1 MGSIE
6 DDVPCDL
13 PGDLPC
19 DLSGDHQ
26 FLRPPWAW
34 QQVQPLVMPLVLEQ
48 PLVVGQ
54 PLIRRGPRSGN
65 VEIQISAPKRKKP
78 DPWKIPIMTEGLLL
92 DESDTE
98 DELHPMNLPDQ
109 SCRPKLV
116 TKECELQDNI
126 DKVQDLRVLSDLK
139 IDELVQSLHD
149 ELVHPSDI
157 RNLQWSLDLQ
167 RKQKEWLWYF
177 RGKLIRKMWKVRK
190 KIRYLDLQTQYCSAK
205 DTVDTLECQIYE
217 LQIEQETKVGHLV
230 TYLLKIPQEPYLPQD
245 IVDSTQC
252 VTVSQL
258 MNYCD
263 AIQVEYSKR
272 LVEKNQMLEDSR
284 SMLAESKKQF
294 FLLKDER
301 IRRMEFQRI
310 QNRNR
315 QLADEELKPQT
326 WIKAEQKRILM
337 QETGKQTIQVDANTL
352 YTDDDPW
359 LCWFRDKD
367 APEPEWVVCNN
378 HIASGKTIHKPL
390 IRNERTEESFYQQEP
405 IVPNLHPLD
414 DEGVVLVDCVTRPSR
429 LERIAM
435 NRQRQIDARNA
446 LWKRSAIET
455 PEEKLAREFISQQR
469 ANFRQ
474 EFLAKLSMQ
483 EQIARYEAYNRDFKM
498 TKAQTHA
505 ARKTSGPHQ
514 TSRTSFQS

>member
-6 DDVPCDL
+6 DNHPCDH
-13 PGDLPC
+13 PC
-19 DLSGDHQ
+19 DHQ

-34 QQVQPLVMPLVLEQ
+34 QQAMPLVLEQ

-54 PLIRRGPRSGN
+54 HLLRRGPRSGN

-78 DPWKIPIMTEGLLL
+78 DPWKIPIMTEGLPL

-109 SCRPKLV
+109 TDQSCRPKLV
-116 TKECELQDNI
+116 SKECELQDNI
-126 DKVQDLRVLSDLK
+126 NK
-139 IDELVQSLHD
+139 VQSLHD
-149 ELVHPSDI
+149 ELVQPKDI

-190 KIRYLDLQTQYCSAK
+190 KIRYLDLQMQYCSTK

-217 LQIEQETKVGHLV
+217 LQIEQDAKIGHLL

-258 MNYCD
+258 MIYCD

-337 QETGKQTIQVDANTL
+337 QETGKQTIPVDANTF

-367 APEPEWVVCNN
+367 APEPEWVVCNTQ
-378 HIASGKTIHKPL
+378 IASGKTIHKPL

-505 ARKTSGPHQ
+505 ARKASGPHQ
-514 TSRTSFQS
+514 TSRSSFQS